1 MCLAHLHIGIAFSG
15 DELMRTFAKKMT
27 LRLLVGFSIVGLFFN
42 LSCVKKQGAS
52 SGSLANAPTGNEI
65 LIGEYGSMTGSEST
79 FGVSTHKGISMAID
93 EINKAG
99 GINGKKLQLKQ
110 YDDQGQAAEAVTI
123 VTKLITQDRVSLILG
138 EVASSRSIAAGTV
151 AQQYKIPMLSPSST
165 NPKVTQ
171 VGDFIFRVCFIDP
184 FQGSVMARFAIN
196 NLKLKKAAV
205 FRDIKA
211 DYSMGL
217 ANYFVEEYKKM
228 GGEIV
233 ADVSYASGDMDF
245 KSQLTSIKGK
255 NPDVLFVPGY
265 YTEVGLVARQAR
277 ELGLKAVLLGGDG
290 WDSEKLTEIGGS
302 AIIGG
307 YFSNHYSH
315 EDKSPVVQNFVAQ
328 FKSRYGEVPSGL
340 AAQGYD
346 AAMVA
351 ADAIKRAKE
360 ITPKGFRDALAET
373 KNFQG
378 VTGMITINEQRNA
391 VKPAVVLK
399 VVGPQKF
406 SYVTTINP

>member
-1 MCLAHLHIGIAFSG
+1 MKISMKNRCFQSAVTLLLLPL
-15 DELMRTFAKKMT
+15 LM
-27 LRLLVGFSIVGLFFN
+27 IVG
-42 LSCVKKQGAS
+42 CVKKEGGVAGAVANVTS
-52 SGSLANAPTGNEI
+52 SNEI
-65 LIGEYGSMTGSEST
+65 WLGEYGSMTGSEST
-79 FGVSTHKGISMAID
+79 FGVSTHKGILMALD
-93 EINKAG
+93 EVNKTG
-99 GINGKKLQLKQ
+99 GVNGKKIQLKS

-123 VTKLITQDRVSLILG
+123 ITKLITRDKVMLLLG
-138 EVASSRSIAAGTV
+138 EVASSRSIAAGAI
-151 AQQYKIPMLSPSST
+151 AQQYKIPMVSPSST
-165 NPKVTQ
+165 YPKVTQ
-171 VGDFIFRVCFIDP
+171 VGDYIFRVCFIDP

-205 FRDIKA
+205 LRDIKA
-211 DYSMGL
+211 DYSVGL

-233 ADVSYASGDMDF
+233 ADVSYSSGDVDF
-245 KSQLTSIKGK
+245 KSQLTLIKGK

-265 YTEVGLVARQAR
+265 YTEVGLVARQTR
-277 ELGLKAVLLGGDG
+277 ELGVKAVLMGGDG
-290 WDSEKLTEIGGS
+290 WDSEKLTEIGS
-302 AIIGG
+302 DAIIGG

-328 FKSRYGEVPSGL
+328 FKAKYGEVPSGL

-351 ADAIKRAKE
+351 VDAIKRSSE
-360 ITPKGFRDALAET
+360 LSPKAIRDSLAQT
-373 KNFQG
+373 KNCQG
-378 VTGMITINEQRNA
+378 VTGMITINEERNA

-399 VVGPQKF
+399 VAGPQKF

>member
-1 MCLAHLHIGIAFSG
+1 MIMSSKFGIARALIG
-15 DELMRTFAKKMT
+15 LGV
-27 LRLLVGFSIVGLFFN
+27 LGILVNVG
-42 LSCVKKQGAS
+42 CVKKDGAS
-52 SGSLANAPTGNEI
+52 SGSVSNVASGNEI
-65 LIGEYGSMTGSEST
+65 VIGEYGSMTGSEST
-79 FGVSTHKGISMAID
+79 FGVSTHKGILMAL
-93 EINKAG
+93 EEVNKAG
-99 GINGKKLQLKQ
+99 GVNGKKLTLKN
-110 YDDQGQAAEAVTI
+110 YDDQGQAAEAVTVI
-123 VTKLITQDRVSLILG
+123 TKLITQDKVTLILG
-138 EVASSRSIAAGTV
+138 EVASSRSIAAGAI
-151 AQQYKIPMLSPSST
+151 AQQYKIPMVSPSST

-171 VGDFIFRVCFIDP
+171 VGDYVFRVCFIDP
-184 FQGSVMARFAIN
+184 FQGSVMAKFAIN

-211 DYSMGL
+211 DYSVGL
-217 ANYFVEEYKKM
+217 ANFFVDEYKKM

-233 ADVSYASGDMDF
+233 SDVSYSSGDVDF

-265 YTEVGLVARQAR
+265 YTEVGLIARQAR
-277 ELGLKAVLLGGDG
+277 SLGLKAVLLGGDG
-290 WDSEKLTEIGGS
+290 WDSEKLTTIGED

-328 FKSRYGEVPSGL
+328 FKAKFGDVPSGL

-351 ADAIKRAKE
+351 VDAMKRATE
-360 ITPKGFRDALAET
+360 LTPKAIRDALAQT

-378 VTGMITINEQRNA
+378 VTGIITINEDRNA
-391 VKPAVVLK
+391 IKPAVVLK

-406 SYVTTINP
+406 SYVTTVNP

>member
-1 MCLAHLHIGIAFSG
+1 MKISMKNRCFQSAVTLLLLPL
-15 DELMRTFAKKMT
+15 LM
-27 LRLLVGFSIVGLFFN
+27 IVG
-42 LSCVKKQGAS
+42 CVKKEGGVAGAV
-52 SGSLANAPTGNEI
+52 ANATSNNEI
-65 LIGEYGSMTGSEST
+65 WLGEYGSMTGSEST
-79 FGVSTHKGISMAID
+79 FGISTHKGILMALD
-93 EINKAG
+93 EVNKTG
-99 GINGKKLQLKQ
+99 GINGKKIQLKS

-123 VTKLITQDRVSLILG
+123 ITKLITRDKVMLLLG
-138 EVASSRSIAAGTV
+138 EVASSRSIAAGAI
-151 AQQYKIPMLSPSST
+151 AQQYKIPMVSPSST

-171 VGDFIFRVCFIDP
+171 VGDYIFRVCFIDP

-205 FRDIKA
+205 LRDIKA
-211 DYSMGL
+211 DYSVGL

-233 ADVSYASGDMDF
+233 ADVSYSSGDVDF
-245 KSQLTSIKGK
+245 KSQLTLIKGK

-265 YTEVGLVARQAR
+265 YTEVGLVARQTR
-277 ELGLKAVLLGGDG
+277 ELGVKAVLMGGDG
-290 WDSEKLTEIGGS
+290 WDSEKLTEIGS
-302 AIIGG
+302 DAIIGG

-328 FKSRYGEVPSGL
+328 FKAKYGEVPSGL

-351 ADAIKRAKE
+351 VDAIKRSSE
-360 ITPKGFRDALAET
+360 LSPKAIRDSLAQT

-378 VTGMITINEQRNA
+378 VTGMITINEERNA

-399 VVGPQKF
+399 VAGPQKF

>member
-1 MCLAHLHIGIAFSG
+1 MKNRCFQLALP
-15 DELMRTFAKKMT
+15 
-27 LRLLVGFSIVGLFFN
+27 LLVLPLLIIVG
-42 LSCVKKQGAS
+42 CVKKEGGVAS
-52 SGSLANAPTGNEI
+52 AVANAAASNEI
-65 LIGEYGSMTGSEST
+65 WLGEYGSMTGSEST
-79 FGVSTHKGISMAID
+79 FGVSTHKGILMALD
-93 EINKAG
+93 EVNKTG
-99 GINGKKLQLKQ
+99 GINGKKLQLKS

-123 VTKLITQDRVSLILG
+123 ITKLITRDKVMLLLG
-138 EVASSRSIAAGTV
+138 EVASSRSIAAGAI
-151 AQQYKIPMLSPSST
+151 AQQYKIPMVSPSST

-171 VGDFIFRVCFIDP
+171 VGDYIFRVCFIDP

-205 FRDIKA
+205 LRDIKA
-211 DYSMGL
+211 DYSVGL
-217 ANYFVEEYKKM
+217 ANYFVDEYKKM

-233 ADVSYASGDMDF
+233 ADVSYSSGDVDF
-245 KSQLTSIKGK
+245 KSQLTLIKGK
-255 NPDVLFVPGY
+255 NPDVLFIPGY
-265 YTEVGLVARQAR
+265 YTEVGLVARQTR
-277 ELGLKAVLLGGDG
+277 ELGVKAVLMGGDG
-290 WDSEKLTEIGGS
+290 WDSEKLTEIGS
-302 AIIGG
+302 DAIIGG

-328 FKSRYGEVPSGL
+328 FKAKYGEVPSGL

-351 ADAIKRAKE
+351 VDAIKRSTE
-360 ITPKGFRDALAET
+360 LSPKAIRDSLSQT

-378 VTGMITINEQRNA
+378 VTGMITINEERNA

>member
-1 MCLAHLHIGIAFSG
+1 MMISAKSFTNRALL
-15 DELMRTFAKKMT
+15 TF
-27 LRLLVGFSIVGLFFN
+27 GLFS
-42 LSCVKKQGAS
+42 LLLTGSCIKKDGAS
-52 SGSLANAPTGNEI
+52 STSATNTPEGSEI

-79 FGVSTHKGISMAID
+79 FGVSTHKGVMMAID
-93 EINKAG
+93 EVNKAG
-99 GINGKKLQLKQ
+99 GIKGKKIQLKH
-110 YDDQGQAAEAVTI
+110 YDDQGQAAEAVTTM
-123 VTKLITQDRVSLILG
+123 TKLITQDKVSLVIG
-138 EVASSRSIAAGTV
+138 EVASSRSIAAGAI
-151 AQQYKIPMLSPSST
+151 AQQYKVPMVSPSST

-171 VGDFIFRVCFIDP
+171 VGDYVFRVCFIDP
-184 FQGSVMARFAIN
+184 FQGAVMARFAIN
-196 NLKLKKAAV
+196 NLKLKRAAV

-211 DYSMGL
+211 DYSVGL
-217 ANYFVEEYKKM
+217 ANFFVEEYKKM
-228 GGEIV
+228 GGEVV

-255 NPDVLFVPGY
+255 NPDVLFIPGY

-290 WDSEKLTEIGGS
+290 WDSEKLTEIGGE
-302 AIIGG
+302 AIVGG

-328 FKSRYGEVPSGL
+328 FKTRYGDVPSGL

-351 ADAIKRAKE
+351 FDAIKRASDLS
-360 ITPKGFRDALAET
+360 PKSLRDALAQT

-378 VTGMITINEQRNA
+378 VTGMITINEDRNA

-399 VVGPQKF
+399 VVGPQKT